1 MASMRRISVSLFWL
15 PLFASFSVPSP
26 LPVDS
31 VTQYPAPDQTV
42 RGRVLCIW
50 RRAAYRKYQ
59 AAAVTAG
66 ATVGVTVGEVSP
78 SQ

>member
-1 MASMRRISVSLFWL
+1 MLEAKAGGR
-15 PLFASFSVPSP
+15 PPPA
-26 LPVDS
+26 LPVVS
-31 VTQYPAPDQTV
+31 VTQNPAPDQTV

-59 AAAVTAG
+59 AAVTAG